1 MNTFVVLNPFRRAI
15 LQRLAVPALALMLTA
30 CAMGP
35 DYQRPPIDTGLAY
48 KEVLAASPSSPA
60 AVAASQ
66 GWVQAQPGD
75 DALRGDS
82 WQLFNDAVL
91 SALMQA
97 LQESKDRKSVV

>member
-1 MNTFVVLNPFRRAI
+1 MLRAWHGCFFEFRKTMNTFVVLNPFRRAI

-48 KEVLAASPSSPA
+48 KEVLAASPSSSA

-66 GWVQAQPGD
+66 AWVQAPPGD
-75 DALRGDS
+75 EALSSSSEQRSGG
-82 WQLFNDAVL
+82 
-91 SALMQA
+91 
-97 LQESKDRKSVV
+97 EE